1 MPLYQRVSFKL
12 NLPLSDAFDIYMH
25 FALFKYRISSDNS
38 RPSINRLPGIP
49 PPPFDGNILNNRP
62 PRIIAPQ
69 PSRHL
74 LFLLSPRC
82 QVEFQCDPAN
92 Q

>member
-1 MPLYQRVSFKL
+1 MNFKL

-25 FALFKYRISSDNS
+25 FALFKHRISSDNS
-38 RPSINRLPGIP
+38 RPSINRFPRIIP
-49 PPPFDGNILNNRP
+49 PPFFDENILNNRS
-62 PRIIAPQ
+62 PRIIALR

-74 LFLLSPRC
+74 LFLLSLPC
-82 QVEFQCDPAN
+82 QVEMQCDLAK